1 MLRLFLSPDFLI
13 AILRSTTPILFATL
27 AAGVA
32 AKAGICNMAL
42 EGITTSIN
50 SGTESVSDA
59 AYQLG
64 DAAVQQF
71 LLTMSEEN
79 GSTIANSFV
88 GGIVSVLDRKSV
100 V

>member
-42 EGITTSIN
+42 EGIMLFSALFGVMFSHMTGSWVI
-50 SGTESVSDA
+50 A
-59 AYQLG
+59 L
-64 DAAVQQF
+64 
-71 LLTMSEEN
+71 LLTC
-79 GSTIANSFV
+79 V
-88 GGIVSVLDRKSV
+88 CGGLIGLVLAFFILNLKKTKQFI
-100 V
+100 